1 MFFWVSLVPKTE
13 FFQTARNLVQGY
25 IAISLFEIWCL
36 FFQFF
41 CHFFGQIWS
50 QNPKFSKLTEIRY
63 KDTLLYAY
71 YNFNVYVFK
80 SFVIHIILAKF
91 GPKIWFCPNWLESRI
106 LVHYWY
112 YMFHI
117 VFSRLSKFH
126 RISMLNFSKYGKQQ
140 VLG

>member
-1 MFFWVSLVPKTE
+1 MGKFGSKNWSFPKCQNFGTG
-13 FFQTARNLVQGY
+13 V

-36 FFQFF
+36 FLQIF

-80 SFVIHIILAKF
+80 SFVIHIILDKF

-112 YMFHI
+112 YMFH
-117 VFSRLSKFH
+117 SRLSEFH
-126 RISMLNFSKYGKQQ
+126 RISMLNFSKYGKRQI
-140 VLG
+140 LG

>member
-1 MFFWVSLVPKTE
+1 MGKFGSKNWSFPKCQNFGTG
-13 FFQTARNLVQGY
+13 V

-36 FFQFF
+36 FLQIF

-80 SFVIHIILAKF
+80 SFVIHIILDKF
-91 GPKIWFCPNWLESRI
+91 GPKIWFCSNWLESRI

-112 YMFHI
+112 YMFH
-117 VFSRLSKFH
+117 SRLSEFH
-126 RISMLNFSKYGKQQ
+126 RISMLNFSKYGKRQI
-140 VLG
+140 LG

>member
-1 MFFWVSLVPKTE
+1 MGKFGSKNWSFPKCQNFGTG
-13 FFQTARNLVQGY
+13 V

-36 FFQFF
+36 FLQIF

-50 QNPKFSKLTEIRY
+50 QNPKFSKLTEIRC

-80 SFVIHIILAKF
+80 SFVIHIILDKF
-91 GPKIWFCPNWLESRI
+91 GPKIWFCSNWLESRI

-112 YMFHI
+112 YMFH
-117 VFSRLSKFH
+117 SRLSEFH
-126 RISMLNFSKYGKQQ
+126 RISMLNFSKYGKRQI
-140 VLG
+140 LG